1 MKMKLISLLVILNKM
16 RNHDL
21 YGLSNRQIINLFI
34 KNNFI
39 INKIIFKE
47 SKKIDNL
54 NFRKYFFYSLIS
66 FIFSNLKNRRS
77 FFTLFYLLI
86 VINQFF
92 KITKVLFSCSK
103 VVINN
108 NNKIIK
114 KKSIISYGF
123 PTHAFN
129 ISKDKCNSYGDF
141 LDSKFK
147 NFSIISINEYS
158 NKKTLINKNLND
170 LKKIQSKKRNLFF
183 FKFSTKECVNNLC
196 ILLKNYLS
204 IRKKINFLLAIEFLI
219 FKLRENYLNNLLEY
233 FRQEKIEVKEMHFL
247 PFSNFISKNS
257 LSSVNIKSFIYG
269 DSISAFPIYNLK
281 KKTNKNLLKYI
292 PFSNFTIGASCS
304 GKNISENILSK
315 ILKKK
320 LNFDFQNDSTNKKF
334 EYYNLGFSIHKNHKQ
349 YEKKKY
355 LVLLDSPPKKN
366 VSILGEYVSL
376 NPVEKFD
383 FYKNFFIE
391 IAEVAKYLK
400 IKVLFKPKYLTTS
413 DYYSDDY
420 YLLIKEIKN
429 NFKNIEI
436 IDPYEKISSL
446 IKAAKMSISFPCTT
460 SLRFFKSH
468 KINSFYYLPLDFIF
482 LKNYMTSKE
491 TIYGPNQLKKILLNN
506 F

>member
-183 FKFSTKECVNNLC
+183 F
-196 ILLKNYLS
+196 
-204 IRKKINFLLAIEFLI
+204 
-219 FKLRENYLNNLLEY
+219 
-233 FRQEKIEVKEMHFL
+233 
-247 PFSNFISKNS
+247 
-257 LSSVNIKSFIYG
+257 
-269 DSISAFPIYNLK
+269 
-281 KKTNKNLLKYI
+281 
-292 PFSNFTIGASCS
+292 
-304 GKNISENILSK
+304 
-315 ILKKK
+315 
-320 LNFDFQNDSTNKKF
+320 
-334 EYYNLGFSIHKNHKQ
+334 
-349 YEKKKY
+349 
-355 LVLLDSPPKKN
+355 
-366 VSILGEYVSL
+366 
-376 NPVEKFD
+376 
-383 FYKNFFIE
+383 
-391 IAEVAKYLK
+391 
-400 IKVLFKPKYLTTS
+400 
-413 DYYSDDY
+413 
-420 YLLIKEIKN
+420 
-429 NFKNIEI
+429 
-436 IDPYEKISSL
+436 
-446 IKAAKMSISFPCTT
+446 
-460 SLRFFKSH
+460 
-468 KINSFYYLPLDFIF
+468 
-482 LKNYMTSKE
+482 
-491 TIYGPNQLKKILLNN
+491 
-506 F
+506 